1 MATITTTVTYDG
13 VSKSAKSVI
22 YVKNALSLTGIT
34 VNGNPLSGFSHD
46 IYSYNVVVPIGSTVP
61 QVTATA
67 NQDGASIVITQATE
81 VPGKATVTVSNELET
96 LTYTINFTIDLTLR
110 DLMVNG
116 TQVSGFSPTKYTY
129 DIKVPSGSDIPQ
141 VTAEPNDPNAVVEIT
156 QASAI
161 PGVAIITVTVE
172 LPHFR
177 IP

>member
-1 MATITTTVTYDG
+1 MVATTTTVTYDG

-22 YVKNALSLTGIT
+22 YVKTLFTYRHNCER
-34 VNGNPLSGFSHD
+34 NPLSGFSHD
-46 IYSYNVVVPIGSTVP
+46 IYSYNVVVPIGLAVP

-129 DIKVPSGSDIPQ
+129 DIGFQ
-141 VTAEPNDPNAVVEIT
+141 AEVIY
-156 QASAI
+156 
-161 PGVAIITVTVE
+161 
-172 LPHFR
+172 LR
-177 IP
+177 